1 MSVENVILYGE
12 DTLQFPSLI
21 DIHSLR
27 HLFSGCAGYIIS
39 TKYLGLTSIKG
50 FIIYNILHIMYEI
63 KDFYYT
69 YIAES
74 HKKPPKSW
82 EPRSY
87 INSISDIFFGV
98 IGYLSM
104 EKYYNRL
111 SKIGILN
118 VHVYMIIYIYISIL
132 TTIEDPN
139 SESPSG

>member
-1 MSVENVILYGE
+1 MSVGNVILYGE

-39 TKYLGLTSIKG
+39 TKYLGLTSNKG

-74 HKKPPKSW
+74 HKKLHKSW

-98 IGYLSM
+98 VGYLLM

-132 TTIEDPN
+132 ITLEDPN
-139 SESPSG
+139 SGSPSG